1 MTRQGLPAI
10 LSKES
15 EKLVPYW
22 QRELTENPKML
33 GVLERD
39 VNNAVEMCIRDRYFK
54 QCCRCLSKRCNTIKY
69 PSKCCTEKV

>member
-39 VNNAVEMCIRDRYFK
+39 VNNAVETIDSFLAKERWTTRLSVDR
-54 QCCRCLSKRCNTIKY
+54 CRENSHRE
-69 PSKCCTEKV
+69 S